1 MLAASIRESL
11 RPPAA
16 PNELP
21 PRTPDE
27 FAAKFEG
34 VEGMIDAF
42 MKKYES
48 GQLGRLGWDSSEWLI
63 RWTKRGNVDVS
74 QISAKSRHDRFG
86 GA

>member
-1 MLAASIRESL
+1 
-11 RPPAA
+11 
-16 PNELP
+16 
-21 PRTPDE
+21 
-27 FAAKFEG
+27 
-34 VEGMIDAF
+34 MIDAF